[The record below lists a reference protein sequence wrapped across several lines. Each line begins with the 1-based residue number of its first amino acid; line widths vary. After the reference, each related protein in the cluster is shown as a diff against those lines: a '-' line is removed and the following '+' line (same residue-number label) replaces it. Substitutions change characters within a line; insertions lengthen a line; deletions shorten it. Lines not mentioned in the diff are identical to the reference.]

1 MDKPDGLT
9 LRLYL
14 AAMAMQGML
23 ASDDSRGQET
33 ICRHSLD
40 YADQL
45 LEMAEKGKQ

>member
-1 MDKPDGLT
+1 MDTPEGLT

-23 ASDDSRGQET
+23 ASDDCRGQET
-33 ICRHSLD
+33 ICRHSLA